1 MADNRELNPGQ
12 DHYDELYSHN
22 GQIDDVDNQAANNW
36 NRDYSDIGP
45 ISSHDT
51 AFDNGPIV
59 DYSNSSRDYLNQG
72 EQASVIQGINNQSN
86 LSKRENDA
94 SHQTSGFDNAGASRK
109 QKYKM
114 YKQTSRFKRHLL
126 ATGLTLLG
134 VAGMAIAGFAAVSGP
149 MQLIQAAELFKDFNM
164 GIQLSQQTTRS
175 FRSMK
180 DIIAHNDTSTMNDN
194 VRNSRLG
201 VLGNIQANKMADRLS
216 QNGVTFSNNNPFG
229 GVSSTDIDI
238 AKNMGID
245 PTDLTDDDFS
255 KIIRDF
261 AEETGI
267 PASKISHNGTSL
279 QIENTLSSREMRQ
292 LISTL
297 DDPGASSVAGYM
309 QSRAL
314 TKKLGYTSWLH
325 PFQKITTKA
334 ENLAG
339 DALDSASNRLRKFI
353 DEQFGPIDQK
363 AGIDVSGRLTSDDED
378 PDSSATQE
386 DIDAAKS
393 DVTEAVDN
401 ASEKAKSMT
410 SPGGSGGR
418 GIIKSARNYVNSTG
432 YDIASWIFM
441 VVCLAQSIYSNNGVV
456 KFVSVVI
463 PLISGAAQAMGAG
476 SQVQTGEDIDMETAG
491 LQVDTMMYSDDIPVI
506 DADTGEPTGETE
518 TSSFWS
524 NPKICQTL
532 GTTGCP
538 QESETNTPSVFY
550 TAGDNINI
558 TGNSALDGA
567 LNQILNDDNLGGK
580 ITGGVCFVYNIVDGL
595 AGLLT
600 PIQSLVGGVIS
611 EAINQTGAM
620 DALVS
625 ALTRWLSGNPVAL
638 TAAIPIV
645 WGAIGM
651 FGSFFM
657 AGTQS
662 VQTGGTA
669 LSGEQTSELN
679 LENRR
684 YLAWQNDRKPILAR
698 LFDPSDYNSS
708 LNQIARAAQLNVGD
722 QSLGT
727 QIANVFKA
735 FTSAPSIIATA
746 SNQLIGGNAYAAA
759 SVDYGVPMI
768 AWDSSTMN
776 EVLSNNKYNIY
787 DNAENAIELLKG
799 ENNDSLVRP
808 YHDYL
813 KQCHAVQVNDNDYS
827 IEPIDNSDGEAWNYV
842 GNVTNDTYDCAGK
855 IKEDDYLSL
864 SLYVM
869 DYFNTASGACY
880 YGDEGDSEANSAC
893 SEMGVDTAGLSGG
906 ASSGSQDPEIW
917 QELFAQYMSSHNET
931 IDVSTGSLSVYPNG
945 CTTVPAWFISQYTSL
960 AYGAGNGGQVV
971 ENLKSVNPEI
981 EVTTG
986 SLADGCELPAI
997 FSTYSGA
1004 MNASSTDGNGNLFG
1018 HVGLVTSIDDD
1029 GTIHTLETGKDYASG
1044 RKYANG
1050 KYSFIDSH
1058 TPSDYDSTE
1067 FVCVGGYMND

>member
-22 GQIDDVDNQAANNW
+22 GQIDNVDNQAANNW
-36 NRDYSDIGP
+36 SRDYSDISP
-45 ISSHDT
+45 ISGHDT
-51 AFDNGPIV
+51 AFDNGPII
-59 DYSNSSRDYLNQG
+59 DYNNSSRDYLNQG
-72 EQASVIQGINNQSN
+72 EQASVIQGVNNQSN

-134 VAGMAIAGFAAVSGP
+134 VAGMAIAGFTAVSGP

-216 QNGVTFSNNNPFG
+216 QNGVTFSNSNPFG

-255 KIIRDF
+255 KIIRNF

-267 PASKISHNGTSL
+267 PVSKISHNGTSL

-339 DALDSASNRLRKFI
+339 DALDSALNRLRKFI

-386 DIDAAKS
+386 DIDDAKS
-393 DVTEAVDN
+393 KVNEAVDE
-401 ASEKAKSMT
+401 ASEKAKNMT

-418 GIIKSARNYVNSTG
+418 GIIKSARKFVNSTG

-441 VVCLAQSIYSNNGVV
+441 VVCLAQSIYSNNGVA

-506 DADTGEPTGETE
+506 DAETGEPTGETE

-567 LNQILNDDNLGGK
+567 LNQILNDDHLGGK

-638 TAAIPIV
+638 TSAIPIV

-787 DNAENAIELLKG
+787 DNAENAIGLLKG
-799 ENNDSLVRP
+799 ESSNGT
-808 YHDYL
+808 YHTYL
-813 KQCHAVQVNDNDYS
+813 EQCHAVQVNDDDYS
-827 IEPIDNSDGEAWNYV
+827 IEPVDNSDGEAWNYV
-842 GNVTNDTYDCAGK
+842 SNVTNDSNDCAES
-855 IKEDDYLSL
+855 IKQDDYLSL

-997 FSTYSGA
+997 FSTYSKA

-1044 RKYANG
+1044 HKYANG

>member
-1 MADNRELNPGQ
+1 MADNRKLNPGQ

-36 NRDYSDIGP
+36 NRDYSDISP
-45 ISSHDT
+45 ISGHDT
-51 AFDNGPIV
+51 AFDNGPII
-59 DYSNSSRDYLNQG
+59 DYNNSSRDYLNQG

-94 SHQTSGFDNAGASRK
+94 SHQTSGFDNAEASRK

-134 VAGMAIAGFAAVSGP
+134 VTGMAIAGFTAVSGP

-255 KIIRDF
+255 KIIRNF

-386 DIDAAKS
+386 DIDDAKS
-393 DVTEAVDN
+393 KVNEAVDE
-401 ASEKAKSMT
+401 ASEKAKNMT
-410 SPGGSGGR
+410 SPSSGGGR
-418 GIIKSARNYVNSTG
+418 GIIKSARNFVNSTG

-441 VVCLAQSIYSNNGVV
+441 VVCLAQSIYSNNGVA

-476 SQVQTGEDIDMETAG
+476 SQVQTGEDIDMETAE
-491 LQVDTMMYSDDIPVI
+491 LQVDTMMYNDDIPVI
-506 DADTGEPTGETE
+506 DAETGEPTGETE

-567 LNQILNDDNLGGK
+567 LNQILNDNNLGGQ
-580 ITGGVCFVYNIVDGL
+580 ITGGICFVYNIVDGL

-638 TAAIPIV
+638 TSAIPIV

-662 VQTGGTA
+662 IQTGGTA

-776 EVLSNNKYNIY
+776 EVLSDDRYNIY
-787 DNAENAIELLKG
+787 DNANRAIELLKNDDPNSGDGYHAYAKRCLAVSIDTDDYSVEPLENSNG
-799 ENNDSLVRP
+799 EQWNYVDNIT
-808 YHDYL
+808 
-813 KQCHAVQVNDNDYS
+813 NDNDY
-827 IEPIDNSDGEAWNYV
+827 
-842 GNVTNDTYDCAGK
+842 CASRYK
-855 IKEDDYLSL
+855 RDDYRSIN
-864 SLYVM
+864 LYAM

-893 SEMGVDTAGLSGG
+893 SEMGVDTAGLNGG
-906 ASSGSQDPEIW
+906 IALGSDDPVVY
-917 QELFAQYMSSHNET
+917 QQAFAQYMKDNY
-931 IDVSTGSLSVYPNG
+931 SVEGLNVCDNG
-945 CTTVPAWFISQYTSL
+945 CTTVPAWFVSQYTTL
-960 AYGAGNGGQVV
+960 QYGQGNGWQVAKQLADK
-971 ENLKSVNPEI
+971 NGL
-981 EVTTG
+981 EVTHTLD
-986 SLADGCELPAI
+986 SNCKLPAV
-997 FSTYSGA
+997 FSSYSQAMGSVSECDNGA
-1004 MNASSTDGNGNLFG
+1004 APNGLCG
-1018 HVGLVTSIDDD
+1018 HTGLVVSMDDN
-1029 GTIHTLETGKDYASG
+1029 GTIQILESG
-1044 RKYANG
+1044 SSKC
-1050 KYSFIDSH
+1050 D
-1058 TPSDYDSTE
+1058 TE
-1067 FVCVGGYMND
+1067 DLSWIQTRTRAEWEGNADFVCLGDYLK

>member
-36 NRDYSDIGP
+36 NRDYSDINP
-45 ISSHDT
+45 ISGHDT

-59 DYSNSSRDYLNQG
+59 DHNNSSRDYLNQG
-72 EQASVIQGINNQSN
+72 EQASVIQGGDRQSG
-86 LSKRENDA
+86 LFKLENDA
-94 SHQTSGFDNAGASRK
+94 SHQTSGFDNTKAARK
-109 QKYKM
+109 QRYKM
-114 YKQTSRFKRHLL
+114 YKQSSRFKRHLL
-126 ATGLTLLG
+126 AAGLTLFG
-134 VAGMAIAGFAAVSGP
+134 VIGMAIASFTAVSGP

-164 GIQLSQQTTRS
+164 GIQFSQQSTRF

-180 DIIAHNDTSTMNDN
+180 DIVAHNDTSTLHSN
-194 VRNSRLG
+194 VQNSRLG
-201 VLGNIQANKMADRLS
+201 VLGNLQANKMANRLS

-229 GVSSTDIDI
+229 GTSSTDIDI
-238 AKNMGID
+238 AKNLGID
-245 PTDLTDDDFS
+245 TTDLTDDDFS
-255 KIIRDF
+255 KIISDF

-297 DDPGASSVAGYM
+297 DDPGASNVAGYM

-363 AGIDVSGRLTSDDED
+363 SSINVSGRLTSDDED
-378 PDSSATQE
+378 PDSSATEE

-393 DVTEAVDN
+393 KVDEAVDE

-418 GIIKSARNYVNSTG
+418 GIIKSARNFVNSTG

-441 VVCLAQSIYSNNGVV
+441 AVCLAQSIYSNNGVA

-463 PLISGAAQAMGAG
+463 PLISGWAQNGGAG
-476 SQVQTGEDIDMETAG
+476 SQAQVGEDIDMETVE
-491 LQVDTMMYSDDIPVI
+491 LQVDATMYNDDIPVI
-506 DADTGEPTGETE
+506 DAETGEPTGETE

-524 NPKICQTL
+524 NPKVCQIL

-538 QESETNTPSVFY
+538 EESEANTPSVFY

-567 LNQILNDDNLGGK
+567 LNQILNDANLGGQ

-595 AGLLT
+595 AGLLN
-600 PIQSLVGGVIS
+600 PVQSLISGVIG
-611 EAINQTGAM
+611 AAVDQTGAM

-638 TAAIPIV
+638 ASAIPIV
-645 WGAIGM
+645 WGAIGA

-657 AGTQS
+657 AGVQS

-669 LSGEQTSELN
+669 LTDAQTSELN

-684 YLAWQNDRKPILAR
+684 YLAWQNNRKPILAR

-708 LNQIARAAQLNVGD
+708 INQIARAAQLNVGD
-722 QSLGT
+722 QSLST

-735 FTSAPSIIATA
+735 FISAPSIIATA

-759 SVDYGVPMI
+759 SVNYGVPMI
-768 AWDSSTMN
+768 AWDNSTMN
-776 EVLSNNKYNIY
+776 KILSDNKYNIY
-787 DNAENAIELLKG
+787 DNAENAIRLLKNESSNG
-799 ENNDSLVRP
+799 T
-808 YHDYL
+808 YHTYL
-813 KQCHAVQVNDNDYS
+813 EKCHAVQVNDNDYS
-827 IEPIDNSDGEAWNYV
+827 IEPMDNSDGRAWNYAD
-842 GNVTNDTYDCAGK
+842 NITNDNYGCAEA
-855 IKEDDYLSL
+855 IKKDEYLSL
-864 SLYVM
+864 SLYAM

-880 YGDEGDSEANSAC
+880 YGDDSDSEANSAC
-893 SEMGVDTAGLSGG
+893 NEMGVWSSGSESIDTAGNQPANEMQKAFADETGG
-906 ASSGSQDPEIW
+906 
-917 QELFAQYMSSHNET
+917 
-931 IDVSTGSLSVYPNG
+931 VYGAYTTDYNG
-945 CTTVPAWFISQYTSL
+945 CTTVSAWFIGAHTTL
-960 AYGAGNGGQVV
+960 VYGDGNGNQVV
-971 ENLKSVNPEI
+971 DNLIANNPGKL
-981 EVTTG
+981 TATDKPTK
-986 SLADGCELPAI
+986 APAI
-997 FSTYSGA
+997 FSSWEGSLH
-1004 MNASSTDGNGNLFG
+1004 ASSGFG
-1018 HVGLVTSIDDD
+1018 HTGLVTAVNED
-1029 GTIHTLETGKDYASG
+1029 GTIETLESGANSNMNGFSYPYSRTFTLSPEEYSGNVKFVYVGDYL
-1044 RKYANG
+1044 K
-1050 KYSFIDSH
+1050 
-1058 TPSDYDSTE
+1058 
-1067 FVCVGGYMND
+1067 

>member
-1 MADNRELNPGQ
+1 MADNRKLNPGQ

-36 NRDYSDIGP
+36 NRDYSDISP
-45 ISSHDT
+45 ISGHDT
-51 AFDNGPIV
+51 AFDNGPII
-59 DYSNSSRDYLNQG
+59 DYNNSSRDYLNQG

-134 VAGMAIAGFAAVSGP
+134 VAGMAIAGFTAVSGP

-255 KIIRDF
+255 KIIRNF

-386 DIDAAKS
+386 DIDDAKS
-393 DVTEAVDN
+393 KVNEAVDE
-401 ASEKAKSMT
+401 ASEKAKNMT
-410 SPGGSGGR
+410 SPSSGGGR
-418 GIIKSARNYVNSTG
+418 GIIKSARNFVNSTG

-441 VVCLAQSIYSNNGVV
+441 VVCLAQSIYSNNGVA

-491 LQVDTMMYSDDIPVI
+491 LQVDTMMYNDNIPVI
-506 DADTGEPTGETE
+506 DAETGEPTGETE

-567 LNQILNDDNLGGK
+567 LNQILNDNNLGGQ
-580 ITGGVCFVYNIVDGL
+580 ITGGICFVYNIVDGL

-638 TAAIPIV
+638 TSAIPIV

-662 VQTGGTA
+662 IQTGGTA

-776 EVLSNNKYNIY
+776 EVLSDDRYNIY
-787 DNAENAIELLKG
+787 DNANRAIELLKNDDPNSGDGYHAYAKRCLAVSIDTDDYSVEPLENSNG
-799 ENNDSLVRP
+799 EQWNYVDNIT
-808 YHDYL
+808 
-813 KQCHAVQVNDNDYS
+813 NDNDY
-827 IEPIDNSDGEAWNYV
+827 
-842 GNVTNDTYDCAGK
+842 CASRYK
-855 IKEDDYLSL
+855 RDDYRSIN
-864 SLYVM
+864 LYAM

>member
-1 MADNRELNPGQ
+1 MADNRDLNPGQ

-22 GQIDDVDNQAANNW
+22 GQIDGIDDQAANNW
-36 NRDYSDIGP
+36 GKDYSNSDP
-45 ISSHDT
+45 ITSGHDT
-51 AFDNGPIV
+51 AFDDGPIV
-59 DYSNSSRDYLNQG
+59 DYNNSSRDYLNQG
-72 EQASVIQGINNQSN
+72 EQASVIQGGDYQSD
-86 LSKRENDA
+86 LSRWENDV
-94 SHQTSGFDNAGASRK
+94 SHQTSGFDEARLNRQKASKSIRRSNRFRRHMIAALLTTICTGA
-109 QKYKM
+109 
-114 YKQTSRFKRHLL
+114 L
-126 ATGLTLLG
+126 
-134 VAGMAIAGFAAVSGP
+134 AIAGFTAISGP

-164 GIQLSQQTTRS
+164 GIQLGQQSSRAFQS
-175 FRSMK
+175 LK
-180 DIIAHNDTSTMNDN
+180 DIVAHNDTSTVNDN

-201 VLGNIQANKMADRLS
+201 VLGNIQANKAAERLS
-216 QNGVTFSNNNPFG
+216 KKGVTFSSNNPFG
-229 GVSSTDIDI
+229 GTSSTDINI
-238 AKNMGID
+238 KKGLGID
-245 PTDLTDDDFS
+245 TADLTDDDLS
-255 KIIRDF
+255 KIVDNF
-261 AEETGI
+261 AKETGI

-279 QIENTLSSREMRQ
+279 QVENTLSNREMRQ
-292 LISTL
+292 LITTL
-297 DDPGASSVAGYM
+297 DDPGMSTVTGYM

-314 TKKLGYTSWLH
+314 TRKLGYTSWLH
-325 PFQKITTKA
+325 PFQKITTNL
-334 ENLAG
+334 ENAAG
-339 DALDSASNRLRKFI
+339 DALDSARNKLKKFI
-353 DEQFGPIDQK
+353 EEQFGPIDQK
-363 AGIDVSGRLTSDDED
+363 SGIDVSGRLTSDDED

-386 DIDAAKS
+386 DIDDAKS
-393 DVTEAVDN
+393 KVNEAVDE
-401 ASEKAKSMT
+401 ASEKAKNMT

-418 GIIKSARNYVNSTG
+418 GIIKSARNFVNSTG
-432 YDIASWIFM
+432 YNIASWIFM
-441 VVCLAQSIYSNNGVV
+441 AVCLAQSIYSNNGVA

-491 LQVDTMMYSDDIPVI
+491 LQVDTMMYNDSIPVI
-506 DADTGEPTGETE
+506 DAETGEPTGETE

-567 LNQILNDDNLGGK
+567 LNQILNDNNLGGQ
-580 ITGGVCFVYNIVDGL
+580 ITGSICFVYNIADGL
-595 AGLLT
+595 FSVVT
-600 PIQSLVGGVIS
+600 PIQTFINGVIS

-625 ALTRWLSGNPVAL
+625 TLTRWLSGNPVAL
-638 TAAIPIV
+638 TSATPIA

-657 AGTQS
+657 ASNQG
-662 VQTGGTA
+662 VQTGGHA
-669 LSGEQTSELN
+669 LTDSETSELN

-787 DNAENAIELLKG
+787 DNAKNAIELLKG
-799 ENNDSLVRP
+799 ENNNSLVRP

-813 KQCHAVQVNDNDYS
+813 KQCHAIQVNDNDYS

-842 GNVTNDTYDCAGK
+842 SNVTNDTYDCAGK

-880 YGDEGDSEANSAC
+880 YGDDDDSEANSAC
-893 SEMGVDTAGLSGG
+893 NEMGVDTAG
-906 ASSGSQDPEIW
+906 SSGSVGSVDTAGNQPANEM
-917 QELFAQYMSSHNET
+917 QKAFADET
-931 IDVSTGSLSVYPNG
+931 GGVYGAYATSGFG
-945 CTTVPAWFISQYTSL
+945 CTTISAWFIGAHTTL
-960 AYGAGNGGQVV
+960 VYGHGNGNQVV
-971 ENLKSVNPEI
+971 DNLIASNPGKL
-981 EVTTG
+981 TATNKPTK
-986 SLADGCELPAI
+986 APAI
-997 FSTYSGA
+997 FSSWLGTLHA
-1004 MNASSTDGNGNLFG
+1004 TAIEG
-1018 HVGLVTSIDDD
+1018 HTGLVTAVHED
-1029 GTIHTLETGKDYASG
+1029 GTIETLESGANYNMNGFSYPYSKTFTLSPEEYSGDVKFVYVGDYL
-1044 RKYANG
+1044 K
-1050 KYSFIDSH
+1050 
-1058 TPSDYDSTE
+1058 
-1067 FVCVGGYMND
+1067 